1 MAVNEYAPVI
11 GCCTCTL
18 VESAQRNEAETV
30 LKLLLSQFHFLCG
43 RSVVKVEN

>member
-1 MAVNEYAPVI
+1 VAVNEYAPVI

-30 LKLLLSQFHFLCG
+30 SKLFVVSVSFLVRTVG
-43 RSVVKVEN
+43 G